1 MAYND
6 NTLLSVLIITLNE
19 AKQMK
24 PLLADLQFADEVV
37 IVDSYSIDDTQQIVK
52 EFSNVRFI
60 QNKFENYTQQRNF
73 AISQAK
79 NNWILFLD
87 ADERLTPALKD
98 EIIETI
104 KTNTTYV
111 AFLFFRTFMFK
122 SEKLKFSGWQT
133 DKIFRLFHKEFALY
147 TTERLVHEK
156 LDVKGKIGI
165 FKNSLVHYS
174 YADYDSYK
182 AKMLSYGKLK
192 AQEKFL
198 KKMKPS
204 AIKSIFHP
212 LYSFLY
218 SYTIRLGFLDG
229 KKGITICYLNALSV
243 HERYKELKKLND
255 SKKLLR

>member
-24 PLLADLQFADEVV
+24 ALLADLQFADEVV
-37 IVDSYSIDDTQQIVK
+37 IVDSYSSDDTQEIVK
-52 EFSNVRFI
+52 EFANVRFI
-60 QNKFENYTQQRNF
+60 QNKFENYTHQRNF
-73 AISQAK
+73 AISKAK

-87 ADERLTPALKD
+87 ADERLTPALKE

-104 KTNTTYV
+104 QTNNTYV

-122 SEKLKFSGWQT
+122 SQKLRFSGWQT
-133 DKIFRLFHKEFALY
+133 DKIFRLFHKEYAQY

-156 LDVKGKIGI
+156 LDVKGRIGV
-165 FKNSLVHYS
+165 FKNPLIHFS
-174 YADYDSYK
+174 YADYESYK

-192 AQEKFL
+192 AQEKFA
-198 KKMKPS
+198 KNIKPS
-204 AIKSIFHP
+204 VFKEVLHP
-212 LYSFLY
+212 VYSFLY

-229 KKGITICYLNALSV
+229 KKGITICYLNALSI
-243 HERYKELKKLND
+243 HERYKELKKLNN
-255 SKKLLR
+255 SNNILR

>member
-37 IVDSYSIDDTQQIVK
+37 IVDSYSIDDTKEIVK

-60 QNKFENYTQQRNF
+60 QNKFENYTHQRNF

-87 ADERLTPALKD
+87 ADERLTPTLKE

-104 KTNTTYV
+104 ATNQSYV
-111 AFLFFRTFMFK
+111 AFLFLRTFMFK
-122 SEKLKFSGWQT
+122 SEKLRYSGWQT
-133 DKIFRLFHKEFALY
+133 DKIFRLFHKDYAQY

-156 LDVKGKIGI
+156 LKVNGKIGV
-165 FKNSLVHYS
+165 FKNPLIHFS

-192 AQEKFL
+192 AQEKFA
-198 KKMKPS
+198 KNMKPS
-204 AIKSIFHP
+204 VIKEVLHP
-212 LYSFLY
+212 LYNFLY

-243 HERYKELKKLND
+243 YERYRELKKLN
-255 SKKLLR
+255 SQNKLLR

>member
-37 IVDSYSIDDTQQIVK
+37 IVDSYSTDDTQEIVK

-60 QNKFENYTQQRNF
+60 QNKFENYTHQRNF
-73 AISQAK
+73 AISKAQ

-87 ADERLTPALKD
+87 ADERLTPALKE

-111 AFLFFRTFMFK
+111 AFLFLRTFMFK
-122 SEKLKFSGWQT
+122 NKQLRFSGWQT
-133 DKIFRLFHKEFALY
+133 DKIYRLFHKEFARY

-156 LDVKGKIGI
+156 LDVKGKIGV
-165 FKNSLVHYS
+165 FKNPLIHYS

-204 AIKSIFHP
+204 VIKSVVHP

-255 SKKLLR
+255 SKNLLG

>member
-1 MAYND
+1 MNYND

-37 IVDSYSIDDTQQIVK
+37 IVDSYSTDNTQEIAK

-60 QNKFENYTQQRNF
+60 QNKFENYTHQRNF
-73 AISQAK
+73 AISHAK

-87 ADERLTPALKD
+87 ADERLTPALKK
-98 EIIETI
+98 EIIDTI
-104 KTNTTYV
+104 KTNKTYV
-111 AFLFFRTFMFK
+111 AFLFLRTFMFK
-122 SEKLKFSGWQT
+122 NKKLHFSGWQT
-133 DKIFRLFHKEFALY
+133 DKIFRLFHKDYAQY

-156 LDVKGKIGI
+156 LEVNGKIGTFRNPLI
-165 FKNSLVHYS
+165 HFS

-192 AQEKFL
+192 AQEKFAKNL
-198 KKMKPS
+198 KPS
-204 AIKSIFHP
+204 ILKQVFHP

-218 SYTIRLGFLDG
+218 SFTVRLGFLDG

-243 HERYKELKKLND
+243 HERYKELKKLNK
-255 SKKLLR
+255 SKECL

>member
-1 MAYND
+1 MNYND

-37 IVDSYSIDDTQQIVK
+37 IVDSYSTDETEEVVK
-52 EFSNVRFI
+52 EFPNVRFI
-60 QNKFENYTQQRNF
+60 QNKFENYTHQRNF
-73 AISQAK
+73 AIGQAK

-87 ADERLTPALKD
+87 ADERLTPSLKE

-104 KTNTTYV
+104 QTNNTYV

-122 SEKLKFSGWQT
+122 NEKLKFSGWQT
-133 DKIFRLFHKEFALY
+133 DKIFRLFHKEFAKY

-156 LDVKGKIGI
+156 LDVQGKIGV
-165 FKNSLVHYS
+165 FKNPLIHYS
-174 YADYDSYK
+174 YADYQSYK

-192 AQEKFL
+192 AQEKFA

-204 AIKSIFHP
+204 VVKRIFHP
-212 LYSFLY
+212 VYSFLY

-243 HERYKELKKLND
+243 HERYKELQKLN
-255 SKKLLR
+255 SQNSLLR

>member
-1 MAYND
+1 MNYND

-24 PLLADLQFADEVV
+24 PLLADLEFADEVV
-37 IVDSYSIDDTQQIVK
+37 IVDSYSTDATQEIVK
-52 EFSNVRFI
+52 EFPNVQFI

-87 ADERLTPALKD
+87 ADERLTPALKE
-98 EIIETI
+98 EIVETI
-104 KTNTTYV
+104 KTNQTFV
-111 AFLFFRTFMFK
+111 AFQFYRTFMFK
-122 SEKLKFSGWQT
+122 NEKLRFSGWQT
-133 DKIFRLFHKEFALY
+133 DKIFRLFHKEFAKY

-165 FKNSLVHYS
+165 FKNPLIHFS
-174 YADYDSYK
+174 YADYESYK
-182 AKMLSYGKLK
+182 SKMLSYGKLK
-192 AQEKFL
+192 AQEKFAKNMKPSIL
-198 KKMKPS
+198 KKM
-204 AIKSIFHP
+204 FHP

-229 KKGITICYLNALSV
+229 QKGITICYLNALSV
-243 HERYKELKKLND
+243 HERYRELQKLNN
-255 SKKLLR
+255 SKTLLR

>member
-24 PLLADLQFADEVV
+24 PLLADLEFADEVV
-37 IVDSYSIDDTQQIVK
+37 IVDSYSSDDTREIVK
-52 EFSNVRFI
+52 EFANVRFI
-60 QNKFENYTQQRNF
+60 QNKFENYTHQRNF

-87 ADERLTPALKD
+87 ADERLTPALKK
-98 EIIETI
+98 EIISTI
-104 KTNTTYV
+104 QNNQTYV
-111 AFLFFRTFMFK
+111 AFLFLRTFMFK
-122 SEKLKFSGWQT
+122 REKLYFSGWQT
-133 DKIFRLFHKEFALY
+133 DKIFRLFHKSYAKY

-156 LDVKGKIGI
+156 LEVKGKIGV
-165 FKNSLVHYS
+165 FKNPLIHFS
-174 YADYDSYK
+174 YADYHSYK

-192 AQEKFL
+192 AQEKFA

-204 AIKSIFHP
+204 LLKEVLHP
-212 LYSFLY
+212 VYSFLY

-243 HERYKELKKLND
+243 HERYKELRKLND
-255 SKKLLR
+255 SKKLLG

>member
-6 NTLLSVLIITLNE
+6 NTRLSVLIITLNE

-37 IVDSYSIDDTQQIVK
+37 IVDSYSTDNTQEIVK

-60 QNKFENYTQQRNF
+60 QNKFENYTHQRNF
-73 AISQAK
+73 AISHAK

-87 ADERLTPALKD
+87 ADERLTPALKE
-98 EIIETI
+98 EIIHTIQTNETH
-104 KTNTTYV
+104 V

-122 SEKLKFSGWQT
+122 DEKLHFSGWQT
-133 DKIFRLFHKEFALY
+133 DKIFRLFHKNYAHY

-156 LDVKGKIGI
+156 LEVNGKIGV
-165 FKNSLVHYS
+165 FKNPLIHFS
-174 YADYDSYK
+174 YADYQSYK

-192 AQEKFL
+192 AQEKFA
-198 KKMKPS
+198 KKIKPS
-204 AIKSIFHP
+204 VIKEFFHP

-243 HERYKELKKLND
+243 HERYKELKKLNN
-255 SKKLLR
+255 STKSLR

>member
-1 MAYND
+1 MDYND

-37 IVDSYSIDDTQQIVK
+37 IVDSYSTDDTQEIVK
-52 EFSNVRFI
+52 EFTNVKFV
-60 QNKFENYTQQRNF
+60 QHKFENYTHQRNF

-87 ADERLTPALKD
+87 ADERLTPELKE

-104 KTNTTYV
+104 KTNQTYV
-111 AFLFFRTFMFK
+111 AFLFYRTFMYK
-122 SEKLKFSGWQT
+122 SEKLRFSGWQT
-133 DKIFRLFHKEFALY
+133 DKIFRLFHKEYAQY

-156 LDVKGKIGI
+156 LDVHGKIGT
-165 FKNSLVHYS
+165 FKNPLIHFS
-174 YADYDSYK
+174 YADYESYK
-182 AKMLSYGKLK
+182 TKMLSYGKLK
-192 AQEKFL
+192 AQEKFA

-204 AIKSIFHP
+204 AIKEMLHP

-243 HERYKELKKLND
+243 HERYKELRKLN
-255 SKKLLR
+255 SQKITS